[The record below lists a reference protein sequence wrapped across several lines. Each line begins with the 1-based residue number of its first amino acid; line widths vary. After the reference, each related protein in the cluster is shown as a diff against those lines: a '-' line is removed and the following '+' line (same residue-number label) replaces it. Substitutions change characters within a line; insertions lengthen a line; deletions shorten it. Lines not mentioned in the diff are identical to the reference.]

1 MKRESQGERNRKG
14 TKMKE
19 VGKEEAIDKK
29 RHGKRQEESGEAR
42 KGAA

>member
-14 TKMKE
+14 TKMK
-19 VGKEEAIDKK
+19 VGRDEKIDKK

-42 KGAA
+42 KGAR